1 MLGQDFV
8 GSSWRFPVA
17 AYDES
22 GCSLDRSSVCVCVM
36 SMRVLGPP
44 YQLPPLMLCPTSRSR
59 LSPVLLP
66 PLLSFASAS
75 LIHPT
80 FSRDRD
86 NFWSPPRSPL
96 LPARDPRYIINPTS
110 NLHPSSPHPHVLS
123 FSLHTAERHVRR
135 GSYLLSFPLLLRPRL
150 SSATDRP

>member
-1 MLGQDFV
+1 MT
-8 GSSWRFPVA
+8 
-17 AYDES
+17 
-22 GCSLDRSSVCVCVM
+22 SLDVAWAGRVYVCVV
-36 SMRVLGPP
+36 SMRVLGLT

-66 PLLSFASAS
+66 PRSSLLLPPISPIRSFHVIEIISG
-75 LIHPT
+75 H
-80 FSRDRD
+80 
-86 NFWSPPRSPL
+86 PPRSPPL
-96 LPARDPRYIINPTS
+96 AARCSRYINNPTS
-110 NLHPSSPHPHVLS
+110 NLHPSSQHPHVLF

>member
-1 MLGQDFV
+1 MT
-8 GSSWRFPVA
+8 
-17 AYDES
+17 
-22 GCSLDRSSVCVCVM
+22 SLDVAWAGRVYVCVV
-36 SMRVLGPP
+36 SMRVLGLT

-59 LSPVLLP
+59 LSPVLL
-66 PLLSFASAS
+66 LSFASAS
-75 LIHPT
+75 LTHTI

-86 NFWSPPRSPL
+86 NFWPPPRSPPL
-96 LPARDPRYIINPTS
+96 AARCSRYINNPTS
-110 NLHPSSPHPHVLS
+110 NLHPSSQHPHVLF